1 MRYRYYLFMILF
13 VLAGFGSQAQQ
24 MRLALLKY
32 GGGGDWYANPTALKN
47 LAVFCNQNL
56 KTGFAEKEM
65 EVEPG
70 SPQIFN
76 YPFVHVTGHGRLF
89 FTAAEAANIR
99 LYLESGGFLHFDDN
113 YGLDEFIRPEM
124 KKVFPELTFVELPFS
139 HPVFHQAY
147 SFPNGLP
154 KIHEHEGK
162 PPQAFGLIWKG
173 RLVCLYTFSTDLGD
187 GWEDE
192 EVHKDPPEK
201 RKQALQMGANI
212 IRFVFNQNAKP

>member
-1 MRYRYYLFMILF
+1 MRYRFYLFISLF
-13 VLAGFGSQAQQ
+13 VLAGFSSQAQQ

-56 KTGFAEKEM
+56 KTGSAEKDM

-70 SPQIFN
+70 SQQIFN

-99 LYLESGGFLHFDDN
+99 LYLESGGFIHFDDN

-162 PPQAFGLIWKG
+162 RSIKIRPRRESRLCRWGPILSSSCSTKMPNLNAG
-173 RLVCLYTFSTDLGD
+173 RRPG
-187 GWEDE
+187 
-192 EVHKDPPEK
+192 
-201 RKQALQMGANI
+201 KQEGTLPVQKPGI
-212 IRFVFNQNAKP
+212 IA